1 MADAGEDPTIF
12 TAHSLPSDP
21 RLWATVTNAYLGT
34 RVYHDTLH
42 VNGVY
47 NGALGDAHRAI
58 VPSPLGVQLEAPAG
72 TGEQLTTTFVLDTN
86 TGSFLHTLE
95 GAGFRASQRV
105 YAHRRLLHVLA
116 CSVSIARSAPGSR
129 PVTVPLRSA
138 FSPESPDLDLHLGPD
153 FQGARYLYGR
163 TLTPEQPGGARQ
175 EVHMLWT
182 PVPPALTLGEGEQDG
197 TWEFLTVVGGSQAEA
212 RACLSEALELQ
223 ARGALYP
230 THAQA
235 WAQLWEGCGLDVVGP
250 LPLRQALRGALY
262 YLLSALPEPGVP
274 GYVCHGLSPGGLS
287 NGSREECYWGHVF
300 WDQDLW
306 MFPNL
311 LLLQPQAARA
321 LLQYRIQ
328 TLGGA
333 LDNARSLGYQG
344 AKFAW
349 ESAGSGLEV
358 CPEDIYGTQEIH
370 VNGAVVLAFQLYY
383 HSTQDLQLFQEA
395 GGWDVV
401 SAVAE
406 FWCSRVE
413 WSPAE
418 EEYHLKGVMPPDE
431 YHSGVNNSVYTNV
444 LVQNSL
450 RFAAALAR
458 DLGRP
463 VPSRWLAVADK
474 IKVPFDLK
482 RNFHPE
488 FDGYE
493 PGEEVKQADVVLLGY
508 PVPFSLSPQV
518 RRRNLEVY
526 EAVTSPQ
533 GPAMTWSM
541 FAVGWMELKDAR
553 RAGDLLG
560 RSFAN
565 ITEPFK
571 VWTENADGSGAVN
584 FLTGMGG
591 FLQAALFGFT
601 GFRITRAGVTFDPMC
616 PAGVSGVRVS
626 GICYQGHKLDF
637 SFSEGAVTV
646 EVRTPAGP
654 GAPPL
659 EVELWPS
666 QTRLPLS
673 PGHKVSF
680 ARSAGRIQRSPLE
693 EPRRQVLLPESPGRN
708 C

>member
-12 TAHSLPSDP
+12 TAQALPSDP

-34 RVYHDTLH
+34 RVYHCTLH
-42 VNGVY
+42 VNGIY
-47 NGALGDAHRAI
+47 NGALGDTHRAI
-58 VPSPLGVQLEAPAG
+58 LPSPLNVQLEAPAE
-72 TGEQLTTTFVLDTN
+72 TGEQPRTTFVLDTN

-95 GAGFRASQRV
+95 DSSFRASQRI
-105 YAHRRLLHVLA
+105 YAHRTLPHVLA
-116 CSVSIARSAPGSR
+116 FSVSITRLATGSW
-129 PVTVPLRSA
+129 PITMLLRSA

-153 FQGARYLYGR
+153 FQGARYLYGH
-163 TLTPEQPGGARQ
+163 TLTPEQPGGLQQ

-182 PVPPALTLGEGEQDG
+182 PVPPALTLGEGEEDR

-212 RACLSEALELQ
+212 EACLTEALQLQ
-223 ARGALYP
+223 ARGALY
-230 THAQA
+230 TAHAQA

-262 YLLSALPEPGVP
+262 YLLSALPEPGGP

-306 MFPNL
+306 MFPNVL
-311 LLLQPQAARA
+311 MFQPEAARA

-333 LDNARSLGYQG
+333 LDNARNLGYQG

-370 VNGAVVLAFQLYY
+370 INGAVVLAFQLYY

-395 GGWDVV
+395 GGWDVI

-413 WSPAE
+413 WNPAE
-418 EEYHLKGVMPPDE
+418 EKYHLKGVMPPDE

-450 RFAAALAR
+450 RFAAALAQ
-458 DLGRP
+458 DLGRL
-463 VPSRWLAVADK
+463 VPSRWLVVADK
-474 IKVPFDLK
+474 IKVPFDMK
-482 RNFHPE
+482 QNFHPE

-508 PVPFSLSPQV
+508 PIPFSLSPQV
-518 RRRNLEVY
+518 RKKNLEIY

-541 FAVGWMELKDAR
+541 FAVGWMELKDPR
-553 RAGDLLG
+553 RAWDLLE

-591 FLQAALFGFT
+591 FLQAVLFGFT

-616 PAGVSGVRVS
+616 PAGVSGVCVS
-626 GICYQGHKLDF
+626 GICYQGNKLDF
-637 SFSEGAVTV
+637 SFSEGSVMV
-646 EVRTPAGP
+646 EVRTQAGP
-654 GAPPL
+654 WAPPL
-659 EVELWPS
+659 EIELWPS
-666 QTRLPLS
+666 QARLPLP

-680 ARSAGRIQRSPLE
+680 PCSAGRIQRS
-693 EPRRQVLLPESPGRN
+693 LL
-708 C
+708 